1 MKCPKCGEET
11 IEMRMDGTPAHSCGK
26 KTYPP
31 EVLTLVRAI
40 RELHPESEAEG
51 PICLHECAEC
61 SAIDI
66 GGCEDRLKR
75 AMKPFKGLK

>member
-1 MKCPKCGEET
+1 MNEPEERWEEGEEEEET
-11 IEMRMDGTPAHSCGK
+11 AH
-26 KTYPP
+26 PP

-40 RELHPESEAEG
+40 RELHPESGEEPG
-51 PICLHECAEC
+51 CLHECLEC